1 MKKKKVAL
9 LLFQMSMLLI
19 AGIMSSCSKGY
30 ESPLS
35 GRTFDDMTFGPELST
50 QLIHF
55 TGEDVSHIVTSVTDS
70 WCQAYFYGDDMRVV
84 VIDNET
90 FSERSTIVTV
100 SDSEDGSK
108 VSFKVTQHQN
118 DAVIPDRTIYN
129 VPAEGGIVTMSL
141 QTNVEIDWVNI
152 VSDYSDFIYPGTR
165 SVTRGLVAY
174 EDYVT
179 VAANDHGEEREGY
192 VEFGNM
198 ALNLKT
204 SVLIRQAAR
213 PYIRLD
219 KEYVSIDEN
228 GGEVDIQVEANLA
241 FRAEPHE
248 NWVQQGEQRELS
260 TYKYS
265 QKLMVSPMT
274 GNQTSRRC
282 IVYFVNDDLTVHNML
297 TIVQE
302 KKQ

>member
-1 MKKKKVAL
+1 MKQKFSSLLLPTLIICVAL
-9 LLFQMSMLLI
+9 LV
-19 AGIMSSCSKGY
+19 SCSKDNA
-30 ESPLS
+30 SPLS
-35 GRTFDDMTFGPELST
+35 GRTIDDMTFGPELSYKT
-50 QLIHF
+50 VKFDGQDLSNI
-55 TGEDVSHIVTSVTDS
+55 TANSSEG
-70 WCQAYFYGDDMRVV
+70 WCQAYAKGSELIVN
-84 VIDNET
+84 VIDNFT
-90 FSERSTIVTV
+90 YSERTSNIVVLDNTTG
-100 SDSEDGSK
+100 DQLT
-108 VSFKVTQHQN
+108 FKATQLQN
-118 DAVIPDRTIYN
+118 DAILPDESIYE

-141 QTNVEIDWVNI
+141 QTNVKIDWVNI

-219 KEYVSIDEN
+219 KEYVSIDQN
-228 GGEVDIQVEANLA
+228 GGEVDIQVEANLD

-248 NWVQQGEQRELS
+248 SWVQAGEQRELS
-260 TYKYS
+260 KYKYS
-265 QKLMVSPMT
+265 QKLKVSPMS
-274 GNQTSRRC
+274 GNGTSRRC
-282 IVYFVNDDLTVHNML
+282 VVYFVNDDLTVHNML

>member
-1 MKKKKVAL
+1 MKQKFSFL
-9 LLFQMSMLLI
+9 LLPTLI
-19 AGIMSSCSKGY
+19 VSIAVLVSCSKDY
-30 ESPLS
+30 VSPLS
-35 GRTFDDMTFGPELST
+35 GRTIDDITFGPELSYKT
-50 QLIHF
+50 IKFDGQDLSNI
-55 TGEDVSHIVTSVTDS
+55 TASSSEG
-70 WCQAYFYGDDMRVV
+70 WCQAYAKGSELIVN
-84 VIDNET
+84 VIDNFT
-90 FSERSTIVTV
+90 YSERTSNIVVLDNTTG
-100 SDSEDGSK
+100 DQLT
-108 VSFKVTQHQN
+108 FKATQLQN
-118 DAVIPDRTIYN
+118 DAILPDESIYE

-141 QTNVEIDWVNI
+141 QTNVKIDWVNI

-228 GGEVDIQVEANLA
+228 GGEVDIQVEANLD

-248 NWVQQGEQRELS
+248 SWVQAGEQRELS
-260 TYKYS
+260 KYKYS
-265 QKLMVSPMT
+265 QKLKVSPMS
-274 GNQTSRRC
+274 GNGTSRRC
-282 IVYFVNDDLTVHNML
+282 VVYFVNDDLTVHNML